1 MTKVITYGT
10 FDLFHEGH
18 YRLLKRAKALGDY
31 LIVGVTTEAYDK
43 TRGKLNVVDSLVT
56 RIENI
61 KKTGFAD
68 EIIIEE
74 TEGQKFNDIKRLGID
89 IFTVGS
95 DWTGCFD
102 YLKDYCKV
110 VYLERTKNISSTML
124 REQNSHI
131 QRVGII
137 GTGRIAARFMP
148 EAKLVSGISAQGCIT
163 LTVTARPGSPKDGK
177 SRPMGTW
184 KNSSRWWMWCMWH
197 RPTRPTMDI
206 SKRLWRMGSMS
217 SVKSPWCWSG
227 PRRRNCSGVRR
238 SGG

>member
-1 MTKVITYGT
+1 MI
-10 FDLFHEGH
+10 
-18 YRLLKRAKALGDY
+18 
-31 LIVGVTTEAYDK
+31 
-43 TRGKLNVVDSLVT
+43 DSLVT

-102 YLKDYCKV
+102 YLNDYCKV

-131 QRVGII
+131 QRIGII
-137 GTGRIAARFMP
+137 GTGRIAGRFMP
-148 EAKLVSGISAQGCIT
+148 EAKLVSGISTQGVYNPHWDSAVRFADRWEIDAYADMEEFFAA
-163 LTVTARPGSPKDGK
+163 VDVVYIASPHETHYGYIRAALEHGK
-177 SRPMGTW
+177 
-184 KNSSRWWMWCMWH
+184 H
-197 RPTRPTMDI
+197 R
-206 SKRLWRMGSMS
+206 
-217 SVKSPWCWSG
+217 
-227 PRRRNCSGVRR
+227 
-238 SGG
+238 